1 MIRGGTGENARLR
14 EKRQAEQRAN
24 DLESLDRINALLER
38 EMDVGGAGVERIPSS
53 PGAAAS
59 SAHRP
64 DETDDQWA
72 TKWEDDFDRSREEW
86 ERFS

>member
-53 PGAAAS
+53 PGAGAS
-59 SAHRP
+59 SAH
-64 DETDDQWA
+64 DETDDVW
-72 TKWEDDFDRSREEW
+72 TEKWEADFERSREEW
-86 ERFS
+86 ERFA